1 MMKPASYFVA
11 ATLLLCIS
19 CGNKTEKPA
28 LAGDTLA
35 TEIPNTAP
43 SDPAQ
48 AIAPDVRMHDL
59 RGNVKSLKLYYEEN
73 TTDWCFHITFSRQ
86 GEWLTTNGNTPL
98 KEFFNKTLR
107 RDSEGRL
114 TELRHEVEGTCE
126 VENDTYTYND
136 SGLLATAQFAD
147 DMGTNTETY
156 TYDADGNLTQMVSHS
171 IDTEEGESTTT
182 TRYRILETDSHGNWT
197 RREATDTDGGK
208 YISKRVI
215 EYWE

>member
-1 MMKPASYFVA
+1 MYMLYHLFA
-11 ATLLLCIS
+11 ATMLLFTS
-19 CGNKTEKPA
+19 CGNKTDRPA
-28 LAGDTLA
+28 LAGDTVLA
-35 TEIPNTAP
+35 ENLQPKQQ
-43 SDPAQ
+43 PAE
-48 AIAPDVRMHDL
+48 AAPDVRLHDL
-59 RGNVKSLKLYYEEN
+59 HGQVKSLHLYYDETNPE
-73 TTDWCFHITFSRQ
+73 WCFHITFSRQ

>member
-1 MMKPASYFVA
+1 MKPTSYFVA

-73 TTDWCFHITFSRQ
+73 TTDWCFHLQPARRMAHHQRQ
-86 GEWLTTNGNTPL
+86 HTPQRVL
-98 KEFFNKTLR
+98 QQNPPTRLR
-107 RDSEGRL
+107 RTPHRITPRSGRNV
-114 TELRHEVEGTCE
+114 RG
-126 VENDTYTYND
+126 
-136 SGLLATAQFAD
+136 
-147 DMGTNTETY
+147 
-156 TYDADGNLTQMVSHS
+156 
-171 IDTEEGESTTT
+171 
-182 TRYRILETDSHGNWT
+182 
-197 RREATDTDGGK
+197 RE
-208 YISKRVI
+208 
-215 EYWE
+215 